1 MASRRKEISENAK
14 FQIMRLISENPNI
27 STRKIASKV
36 GISNGAAFYL
46 LNSLIDKGFI
56 KFENFLHNKNKRNY
70 VYLLTPIGIKEKYEL
85 TLRFLER
92 KKQEYEELRIE
103 IQKLERENKTK
114 QY

>member
-1 MASRRKEISENAK
+1 MASRRKEISEDAK

-27 STRKIASKV
+27 STRKIAVKV

-70 VYLLTPIGIKEKYEL
+70 GYLLTPTGIREKYKL
-85 TLRFLER
+85 TLKFLDR
-92 KKQEYEELRIE
+92 KINNNIPLLTFEKSFYLS
-103 IQKLERENKTK
+103 LLL
-114 QY
+114 

>member
-1 MASRRKEISENAK
+1 MASRRKEISEDAK

-27 STRKIASKV
+27 STRKIASKI

-70 VYLLTPIGIKEKYEL
+70 VYLLTPVGIKEKYEL
-85 TLRFLER
+85 TLRFLDR
-92 KKQEYEELRIE
+92 KKQEYKKLRVE
-103 IQKLERENKTK
+103 IQKLEKEKSN
-114 QY
+114 

>member
-1 MASRRKEISENAK
+1 MASRRKEISDDAK
-14 FQIMRLISENPNI
+14 FQIMRLIDENPYI

>member
-1 MASRRKEISENAK
+1 MASRRKEISEDAK
-14 FQIMRLISENPNI
+14 FQIMRLIDENPNI
-27 STRKIASKV
+27 STRKIAAKV

-103 IQKLERENKTK
+103 IQKLERENKIK

>member
-1 MASRRKEISENAK
+1 
-14 FQIMRLISENPNI
+14 MRLISENPNI
-27 STRKIASKV
+27 STRKIASIV

-70 VYLLTPIGIKEKYEL
+70 VYLLTPTGIKEKYKL

-92 KKQEYEELRIE
+92 KKKEYEELRIE
-103 IQKLERENKTK
+103 IQKLEKEKSI
-114 QY
+114 

>member
-1 MASRRKEISENAK
+1 MASRRKEISEDAK
-14 FQIMRLISENPNI
+14 FQIMRLIDENPNI
-27 STRKIASKV
+27 STRKIAAKV

-70 VYLLTPIGIKEKYEL
+70 AYLLTPTGIKEKYEL
-85 TLRFLER
+85 TLRFLDR

-103 IQKLERENKTK
+103 IQKLERENQFKR
-114 QY
+114 Y

>member
-1 MASRRKEISENAK
+1 MASRRKEISDYAK
-14 FQIMRLISENPNI
+14 FQIMRLIDENPYI

-103 IQKLERENKTK
+103 IQKLEREKST
-114 QY
+114 

>member
-1 MASRRKEISENAK
+1 MASRRKEISEDAK
-14 FQIMRLISENPNI
+14 FQIMRLIDENPYI

-70 VYLLTPIGIKEKYEL
+70 AYLLTPKGIKKKYEL
-85 TLRFLER
+85 TIRFLDR
-92 KKQEYEELRIE
+92 KKQEYKELRIE
-103 IQKLERENKTK
+103 IQKLEKEN
-114 QY
+114 QF

>member
-1 MASRRKEISENAK
+1 MASRRKEISDDAK
-14 FQIMRLISENPNI
+14 FQIMRLIDENPYI

-85 TLRFLER
+85 TLRFLDR

-103 IQKLERENKTK
+103 IQKLEREK
-114 QY
+114 

>member
-1 MASRRKEISENAK
+1 MASRRKEISDDAK
-14 FQIMRLISENPNI
+14 FQIMRLISENPHI

-46 LNSLIDKGFI
+46 LKSLIDKGFI

-103 IQKLERENKTK
+103 IQKLERENKFK